1 MVLNFISQLVN
12 AILLFVNSLG
22 YLGIFVG
29 MAIESSIIPLPSELI
44 LIPAGALVAQGKM
57 NFFLVFG
64 AGVLGSIVGSLI
76 CYGIALFLGRKAF
89 DSLVEKYG
97 TVFFINKGHLDITE
111 NYFKNYGGITI
122 FTSRLLPV
130 IRHLISLP
138 AGFSRMNIFKFISY
152 TAIGAG
158 IYTTFLII
166 VGYFFG
172 SAVPSFLKIITAAI
186 LIIAFVIFL
195 SYYINKSRKNRYKK

>member
-12 AILLFVNSLG
+12 AILIFVNSLG
-22 YLGIFVG
+22 YLGIFIG

-44 LIPAGALVAQGKM
+44 LIPAGALVAQGQM
-57 NFFLVFG
+57 NFFLVFT
-64 AGVLGSIVGSLI
+64 AGVLGSIVGSLL
-76 CYGIALFLGRKAF
+76 CYAIAFFLGRKTF
-89 DSLVEKYG
+89 DFLVDKYG
-97 TVFFINKGHLDITE
+97 SFIFINKSHLEMTE

-138 AGFSRMNIFKFISY
+138 AGFSKMNIFKFISY

-158 IYTTFLII
+158 VYTAFLII

-172 SAVPSFLKIITAAI
+172 SAVPSFLKIVTAVI
-186 LIIAFVIFL
+186 LILAFIIFL
-195 SYYINKSRKNRYKK
+195 AYYINKSRKKSYKK

>member
-1 MVLNFISQLVN
+1 MVFNFISQIVN
-12 AILLFVNSLG
+12 AILAFVNSMG

-64 AGVLGSIVGSLI
+64 IGVLGSIIGSLL
-76 CYGIALFLGRKAF
+76 CYAIALFLGRKTF
-89 DSLVEKYG
+89 DHLVGKYG
-97 TVFFINKGHLDITE
+97 KIFFINKGHLDITE

-122 FTSRLLPV
+122 FTSRLIPV

-138 AGFSRMNIFKFISY
+138 AGFSRMKVLKFISY

-158 IYTTFLII
+158 IYTLFLIAT
-166 VGYFFG
+166 GYFFG
-172 SAVPSFLKIITAAI
+172 SAVPSFLKIVTAVI
-186 LIIAFVIFL
+186 LIVAFITFL
-195 SYYINKSRKNRYKK
+195 AYYINKNRKNNHKK